1 MELTLVFGLPR
12 QAFMPSCVIRPFG
25 VCAGKSHRGSPHYR
39 GMAVS
44 LPSGHSDEW
53 GLPPVIGQL
62 TVFTDSRAIPVGI
75 SLIPVAL
82 PCAQLVKFCT
92 HFIAHCYIYWIVYD
106 LEDGAQRTGC
116 LGSPGSII

>member
-1 MELTLVFGLPR
+1 MNLINFLYFL
-12 QAFMPSCVIRPFG
+12 FLFSYL
-25 VCAGKSHRGSPHYR
+25 SYYHR

-106 LEDGAQRTGC
+106 LEDGGTADWLPRF
-116 LGSPGSII
+116 SR